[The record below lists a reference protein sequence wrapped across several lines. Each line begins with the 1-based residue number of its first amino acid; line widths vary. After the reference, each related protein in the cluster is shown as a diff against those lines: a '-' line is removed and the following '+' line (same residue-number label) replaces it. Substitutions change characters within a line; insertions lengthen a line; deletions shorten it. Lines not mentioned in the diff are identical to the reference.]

1 MLPVEGGQDNWT
13 NRHGVLPERADG
25 ELRTSGR
32 LELMAYRFFRFFRQA
47 SQLFRQRP

>member
-1 MLPVEGGQDNWT
+1 MLPVEGRQDNWT
-13 NRHGVLPERADG
+13 NRHGVLPERAA

-32 LELMAYRFFRFFRQA
+32 LELMACWFFRFFRQV